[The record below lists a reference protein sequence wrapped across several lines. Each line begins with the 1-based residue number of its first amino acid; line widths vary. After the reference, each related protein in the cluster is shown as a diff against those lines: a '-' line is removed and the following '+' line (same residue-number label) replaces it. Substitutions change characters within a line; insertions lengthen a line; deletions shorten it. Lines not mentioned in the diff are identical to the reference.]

1 MASIRLNLVPRFIL
15 YFLPMGSLQDLH
27 RWKIAQEEAR
37 RKHIFISKTE
47 ELRRMMVHVQLTQP
61 YREEQVCEGVR
72 LCVNLVERGPLQHV
86 AWFHSINHTFT
97 LLLVPPLLCVYC
109 CRPGG

>member
-1 MASIRLNLVPRFIL
+1 VLLFIL
-15 YFLPMGSLQDLH
+15 RQLAMFACEVEQRKVDNYWGQVTFRRRLSCYRSPRSGSTWCLTSSSFYALYPHFMDFLQDLH

-61 YREEQVCEGVR
+61 YREEQVRV
-72 LCVNLVERGPLQHV
+72 
-86 AWFHSINHTFT
+86 
-97 LLLVPPLLCVYC
+97 
-109 CRPGG
+109 

>member
-1 MASIRLNLVPRFIL
+1 MASIPLNLVPRFITL
-15 YFLPMGSLQDLH
+15 SSFSYPWVSLQDLH

-72 LCVNLVERGPLQHV
+72 LCVNWVERGPLQHV
-86 AWFHSINHTFT
+86 A
-97 LLLVPPLLCVYC
+97 
-109 CRPGG
+109 

>member
-1 MASIRLNLVPRFIL
+1 MDF
-15 YFLPMGSLQDLH
+15 LQDLH

-61 YREEQVCEGVR
+61 YREEQVCEGVIATATVCGWGR
-72 LCVNLVERGPLQHV
+72 MWPTAACRRVV
-86 AWFHSINHTFT
+86 A
-97 LLLVPPLLCVYC
+97 
-109 CRPGG
+109 